1 MNLEWRTESWIEC
14 QELEA
19 EEAVDKILNYSAMLV
34 WITKGF
40 YSGKQSVFFRFTKA
54 IYHYKRIKE
63 HFSLKVRWKRW
74 KHQFSVCSRLFMTKS
89 CLDLPNAASAFLHLL
104 IINRSFAYIIHRAKF
119 GILNSGTSLI
129 FLDSRNL
136 YINAFHFF
144 FLDNFRT

>member
-63 HFSLKVRWKRW
+63 HFSLKVRWKRDE
-74 KHQFSVCSRLFMTKS
+74 SINSLFGLD
-89 CLDLPNAASAFLHLL
+89 CLWQKVVWICQMQRVPFLHLL
-104 IINRSFAYIIHRAKF
+104 IINRSFAYIIRRKNR
-119 GILNSGTSLI
+119 NSELRKI
-129 FLDSRNL
+129 
-136 YINAFHFF
+136 YEF
-144 FLDNFRT
+144 FLTHATFTSMHFTYFSR